1 MLLGSSPNALR
12 LLVTRLHLLL
22 IRYPRGFSEL
32 RNSEETS
39 PIRNGRVTNLYLR
52 RLGIRCFALSHYGGN
67 LGAGEER
74 SKARLK
80 ADSSLPVEP
89 FGIRNALNFGIN
101 RGEITSDQRD
111 AVLAEIEAQIE
122 KGFFRMVDVSQS
134 SIYAK
139 AQELSNTHTPATA
152 TRSLDLMHLAAAL
165 LSGARTFL
173 TFDKRQAKAATT
185 EGLLVKP

>member
-1 MLLGSSPNALR
+1 MTYADS
-12 LLVTRLHLLL
+12 
-22 IRYPRGFSEL
+22 GFVVS
-32 RNSEETS
+32 
-39 PIRNGRVTNLYLR
+39 LYLTTEGTSAQAR
-52 RLGIRCFALSHYGGN
+52 KEVKRTSKPILLSP
-67 LGAGEER
+67 L
-74 SKARLK
+74 
-80 ADSSLPVEP
+80 SLLE
-89 FGIRNALNFGIN
+89 IRNALNLGIN
-101 RGEITSDQRD
+101 RGEIASDQRD

-122 KGFFRMVDVSQS
+122 KGFFRLVDASQS

-139 AQELSNTHTPATA
+139 AQELSNKHTPTSA

>member
-1 MLLGSSPNALR
+1 LTYADS
-12 LLVTRLHLLL
+12 
-22 IRYPRGFSEL
+22 GFVVS
-32 RNSEETS
+32 
-39 PIRNGRVTNLYLR
+39 LYLTTEGTSAQAR
-52 RLGIRCFALSHYGGN
+52 KEVKRTSKPILLSP
-67 LGAGEER
+67 L
-74 SKARLK
+74 
-80 ADSSLPVEP
+80 SLLE
-89 FGIRNALNFGIN
+89 IRNALNLGIN
-101 RGEITSDQRD
+101 RGEIASDQRD

-122 KGFFRMVDVSQS
+122 KGFFRLVDASQS

-139 AQELSNTHTPATA
+139 AQELSNKHTPTSA